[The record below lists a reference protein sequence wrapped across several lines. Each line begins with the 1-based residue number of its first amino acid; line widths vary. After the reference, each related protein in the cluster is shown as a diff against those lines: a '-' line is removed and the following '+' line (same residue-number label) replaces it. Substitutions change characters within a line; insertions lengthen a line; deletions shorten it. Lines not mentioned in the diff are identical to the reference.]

1 MTAHVVMT
9 DAQAAQIAEGVRAAF
24 GSGCDVVSHHGA
36 FIASGR
42 GAYAVTLQALGA
54 QTFPERCFV
63 KGGHGC
69 TALAGSPKASD

>member
-1 MTAHVVMT
+1 MTAHVVMM
-9 DAQAAQIAEGVRAAF
+9 DAQAAQVAESIRATF
-24 GSGCDVVSHHGA
+24 GSGRDVVSHYGA

-54 QTFPERCFV
+54 QTFPKCGFV

-69 TALAGSPKASD
+69 TALARSPKASD